1 MKRCTWVNMDNPLYV
16 LYHDNEWGVP
26 KYDDHEL
33 YELLILEMFQ
43 AGLSW
48 ETILNKRENF
58 RKVFDNFDPQKILNY
73 NESKINELMQNKGII
88 RNRRKIEATINNTRV
103 FLNIQKEYGSF
114 AKYIWSFTDNKV
126 IKTDSKVVSNKLS
139 DIISNDLKK
148 WGMKFV
154 GTIITYSYLQA
165 IGVINSHEDTCFKG
179 GTNGKN

>member
-1 MKRCTWVNMDNPLYV
+1 MKRCTWVNMNNPLYV

-58 RKVFDNFDPQKILNY
+58 RNAFDNFDWNKIVNY
-73 NESKINELMQNKGII
+73 DEDKMNELMQDKGII
-88 RNRRKIEATINNTRV
+88 RNRRKIEATINNTKI
-103 FLNIQKEYGSF
+103 FMNIQKEYGSF
-114 AKYIWSFTDNKV
+114 SDFIWQFTNK
-126 IKTDSKVVSNKLS
+126 KVLCLDISITHNELS
-139 DIISNDLKK
+139 DNISKILKK
-148 WGMKFV
+148 KGMKFV
-154 GTIITYSYLQA
+154 GTIIIYSYLQA

-179 GTNGKN
+179 GNNG